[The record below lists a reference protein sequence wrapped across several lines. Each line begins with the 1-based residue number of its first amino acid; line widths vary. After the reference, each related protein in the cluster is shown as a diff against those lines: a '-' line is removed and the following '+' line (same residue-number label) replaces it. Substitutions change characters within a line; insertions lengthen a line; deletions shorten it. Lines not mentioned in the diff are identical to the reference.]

1 MRKTHLLLSLA
12 ATMIVGGTLSSCNSN
27 QANNDESEVKNSYV
41 TIKEKAPEEIDVINC
56 DLIKVPTGAYSSTAY
71 YNEKTSDGNNLAEIQ
86 HDIGTRMVEN
96 LSSYLY
102 RQATTTKTL
111 SEEVLKEILSFDF
124 IAYHTNVNNFGTTGV
139 VYYDFMDNA
148 GKGLETRFVDGE
160 EVIDPLLDEFY
171 FNYKDL
177 MAYPGAYS
185 SDVYYMSEEKS
196 TLSKNVYIQM
206 LNNLN
211 EYLIT
216 TLIEGSEVDEAK
228 VKDILS
234 TKFIAYHTNVN
245 NWGTNSTAYRKFVSG
260 VKNQ

>member
-27 QANNDESEVKNSYV
+27 TNEVDSNSVSTSSETK
-41 TIKEKAPEEIDVINC
+41 KEQVLEEIDVINC
-56 DLIKVPTGAYSSTAY
+56 DLIKVPTGAYSSSAY
-71 YNEKTSDGNNLAEIQ
+71 YNEKTSDGKNLAEIQ
-86 HDIGTRMVEN
+86 HDIGTRMIEN

-124 IAYHTNVNNFGTTGV
+124 IAYHTNVNNFGSTAV
-139 VYYDFMDNA
+139 VYNDFMNNA
-148 GKGLETRFVDGE
+148 GKELETRFVDNE

-177 MAYPGAYS
+177 MALTGAYS
-185 SDVYYMSEEKS
+185 SDVYYMNEETP
-196 TLSKNVYIQM
+196 TLSKNIYIQM

-216 TLIEGSEVDEAK
+216 TLVDGDDVNEEK
-228 VKDILS
+228 VKEILS

-245 NWGTNSTAYRKFVSG
+245 NWGTNSTAYRKFVKG
-260 VKNQ
+260 VSLE